1 MRKETMRMRKRLVY
15 LCVLC
20 ALISAASSSTAN
32 GEESKEIRSSAT
44 QDTLASQSKKTTSL
58 ADIDS
63 LLVIHFHPEV
73 QCSCC
78 IKVGIYAK
86 EGLEKFYAEPYK
98 DSCIIFKEYNI
109 DEDTSTAKRYKIFWS
124 ALGLEKFSGKTR
136 EFKEIESVWEICEER
151 EKFLPNFKKELDE
164 FMNET
169 KKKKSEAKRKK
180 KVQEPTPKKPE

>member
-1 MRKETMRMRKRLVY
+1 MRKETMRREKRLIY

-20 ALISAASSSTAN
+20 VLISSASMSRAN
-32 GEESKEIRSSAT
+32 EQESEQIRASAT
-44 QDTLASQSKKTTSL
+44 KDTLVSASKKTTSL

-78 IKVGIYAK
+78 IKVGLYAK
-86 EGLEKFYAEPYK
+86 ESLGKFYAEPYK

-109 DEDTSTAKRYKIFWS
+109 DEDTVTAKRYKIFWS
-124 ALGLEKFSGKTR
+124 ALGFERFSGRER

-151 EKFLPNFKKELDE
+151 EKFLPNFKRELDE
-164 FMNET
+164 FMFET
-169 KKKKSEAKRKK
+169 KKKKAEAKETKNVEK
-180 KVQEPTPKKPE
+180 LTPKKPE

>member
-1 MRKETMRMRKRLVY
+1 MRMRKRLVY
-15 LCVLC
+15 LCALCVLI
-20 ALISAASSSTAN
+20 LAASSSKAN
-32 GEESKEIRSSAT
+32 GEESKEIRASAT

-124 ALGLEKFSGKTR
+124 ALGFERFSGKTR

>member
-1 MRKETMRMRKRLVY
+1 MRMKKRLIY
-15 LCVLC
+15 LCVLGV
-20 ALISAASSSTAN
+20 LISATSLSRAN
-32 GEESKEIRSSAT
+32 GEESKEIRASAT

-78 IKVGIYAK
+78 IKVGIYAR
-86 EGLEKFYAEPYK
+86 EGLGKFYAEPYK

-109 DEDTSTAKRYKIFWS
+109 DEDTITAKRYKVFWS
-124 ALGLEKFSGKTR
+124 ALGFEKFSGKTR

-151 EKFLPNFKKELDE
+151 EKFLPNFKRELDE
-164 FMNET
+164 FMLET
-169 KKKKSEAKRKK
+169 KKKKAEAKEKK
-180 KVQEPTPKKPE
+180 NVERLTPKKPE

>member
-1 MRKETMRMRKRLVY
+1 MRSNNKWIFLLL
-15 LCVLC
+15 LCVL
-20 ALISAASSSTAN
+20 ISGASISGAN
-32 GEESKEIRSSAT
+32 GQKSGEIRTSAK
-44 QDTLASQSKKTTSL
+44 QDTVAPGPKRPTPP

-86 EGLEKFYAEPYK
+86 EGLGKFYAEPYK

-109 DEDTSTAKRYKIFWS
+109 DEDTITAKKYKIFWS
-124 ALGLEKFSGKTR
+124 ALGFERFSGKAR

-151 EKFLPNFKKELDE
+151 DKFLPNFKRELDE
-164 FMNET
+164 FMKQPKKNKFEAKD
-169 KKKKSEAKRKK
+169 KKKL
-180 KVQEPTPKKPE
+180 QEPTPKKPE